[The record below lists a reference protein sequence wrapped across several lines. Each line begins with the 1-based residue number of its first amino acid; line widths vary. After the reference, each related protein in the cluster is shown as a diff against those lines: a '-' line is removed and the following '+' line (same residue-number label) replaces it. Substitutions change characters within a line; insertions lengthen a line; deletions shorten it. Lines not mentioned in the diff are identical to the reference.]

1 MDNLTKA
8 QRHKNM
14 KNIKSQN
21 TKIEVMLCKALW
33 HKGYRYRK
41 NYKELPGKPDIVLT
55 KYKIAIFCDGE
66 FFHGRNWKDQKKRIA
81 KGNNSEYWLNKI
93 SRNIDRDAEV
103 EKQLFQ
109 MGWTVLRFW
118 GKDIKKNLD
127 RCVKEIEDAIYEKQ
141 IEEMEDTSE
150 AIIKECID
158 DLES

>member
-33 HKGYRYRK
+33 NKGYRYRK
-41 NYKELPGKPDIVLT
+41 NYRELPGKPDIVLT

-66 FFHGRNWKDQKKRIA
+66 FFHGRNWNDQKKRIA

-127 RCVKEIEDAIYEKQ
+127 GCVKEIEDTIYEKQ
-141 IEEMEDTSE
+141 MEDMEDTSE
-150 AIIKECID
+150 VIIKECID
-158 DLES
+158 DLEN